1 MTLLKALWP
10 VWHDFEKWR
19 PSYLRFALVVV
30 RPTSGCRPLSVHEC
44 GGGGSSRGLATW
56 SASLSRTLQWG
67 ARVLRASTARA
78 APAADE
84 HVAAV
89 GDVRAVGCHSGQG
102 APLSQQV
109 SLLQDHCPL
118 HVSAS
123 RPSPPGAAQHH
134 DPVSTFFFIQIIMH
148 LGGV

>member
-1 MTLLKALWP
+1 
-10 VWHDFEKWR
+10 
-19 PSYLRFALVVV
+19 VV
-30 RPTSGCRPLSVHEC
+30 
-44 GGGGSSRGLATW
+44 
-56 SASLSRTLQWG
+56 
-67 ARVLRASTARA
+67 RASTARA

-134 DPVSTFFFIQIIMH
+134 DPVSTFFVFNLSCMSVLSKEMPNNIIFVNSSKH
-148 LGGV
+148 EIHKFKAKITAQYSFTECYSVDDE